1 MRNKV
6 IKKIEDILL
15 YKKRRERNLKELNV
29 KIQKYMNELD
39 DEFLLDYVDI
49 NSRYK
54 YKRFILFVYSLI
66 SLLVVR
72 GIWNYFF
79 TILCKII
86 VSENLKIVN
95 MKNVAIML
103 IITIILTIIIIIAL
117 IFFDMTRAVYKLN
130 REQLILNE
138 IKEKRKENQ
147 CGRI

>member
-72 GIWNYFF
+72 GVWNYFF
-79 TILCKII
+79 
-86 VSENLKIVN
+86 
-95 MKNVAIML
+95 
-103 IITIILTIIIIIAL
+103 
-117 IFFDMTRAVYKLN
+117 
-130 REQLILNE
+130 
-138 IKEKRKENQ
+138 
-147 CGRI
+147 

>member
-1 MRNKV
+1 MRKELNRNMRNKV

-72 GIWNYFF
+72 GVWNYFF
-79 TILCKII
+79 
-86 VSENLKIVN
+86 
-95 MKNVAIML
+95 
-103 IITIILTIIIIIAL
+103 
-117 IFFDMTRAVYKLN
+117 
-130 REQLILNE
+130 
-138 IKEKRKENQ
+138 
-147 CGRI
+147 